1 MPKNKNTKN
10 ADRPGKAGKQTRT
23 AKRPSGKPNGVP
35 DRQDAGDRYGVLSI
49 VIAFIGFQIIGLI
62 IGLVG
67 ASKAK
72 KEGRSPTLSRI
83 GWILNL
89 VIIIAVAI
97 YIGLILAGTSAS
109 AAQRHRDKVRH
120 RDVERLYTL
129 LNKHHDHHGYYPA
142 DLATLGRAEGTAI
155 PAKDPAGRPYR
166 YTAMPSGC
174 TECTSY
180 QLSASLESGYTRTID
195 SLHR

>member
-1 MPKNKNTKN
+1 MPKNKNTRN
-10 ADRPGKAGKQTRT
+10 VGRPGKASKQVRE
-23 AKRPSGKPNGVP
+23 AKRSAGQSGKVP
-35 DRQDAGDRYGVLSI
+35 ASQAASDRYGVLSI
-49 VIAFIGFQIIGLI
+49 IIAFIGFQIIGLI

-89 VIIIAVAI
+89 VIIIGVSI
-97 YIGLILAGTSAS
+97 YIGSILAGTSAS
-109 AAQRHRDKVRH
+109 AAQRHRDRTRH
-120 RDVERLYTL
+120 RDVERLYAL
-129 LNKHHDHHGYYPA
+129 LNKHHDHHGHYPA
-142 DLATLGRAEGTAI
+142 DLAALGRTEGTAI
-155 PAKDPAGRPYR
+155 PMKDPTGRLYR

-180 QLSASLESGYTRTID
+180 QLSASLESGGTRTID